1 MKMMREMTCFG
12 LVAAILMLLGG
23 GMLMSFDTAYA
34 EGTGTQDDP
43 YSGSVTLQVEDGMEY
58 WAYVG
63 TYMDLISSGR
73 GLSCS
78 GTEGT
83 GLEQSGHV
91 VSGTLIATGTFEIY
105 FSPGGGDDGGGYPYS
120 FTLHIVSDA
129 PDLEF
134 LSSPIDD
141 GVIVY
146 A

>member
-1 MKMMREMTCFG
+1 
-12 LVAAILMLLGG
+12 
-23 GMLMSFDTAYA
+23 MSFDTAYA

-43 YSGSVTLQVEDGMEY
+43 YSGTVSLQVEDGMEY

-63 TYMDLISSGR
+63 TYMDLTFSGR
-73 GLSCS
+73 GLLCS
-78 GTEGT
+78 GMEGT
-83 GLEQSGHV
+83 GLEQSGHAV
-91 VSGTLIATGTFEIY
+91 FGTLIATGTFEIG
-105 FSPGGGDDGGGYPYS
+105 FSPGGGSDGYPYS